1 MKKKII
7 LIVLGAVVV
16 LLTSLWVA
24 NRHFGFVGQ
33 MQKVDVGRGIFPWK
47 DVEACIDE
55 STVELPSRCI
65 WCGRHKKEIYFRSP
79 AYTWENLCGVASDLT
94 ICEHCRWQYD
104 SEMTSR
110 N

>member
-1 MKKKII
+1 MKKKVI

-55 STVELPSRCI
+55 SAVELPSRCV
-65 WCGRHKKEIYFRSP
+65 WCGRHKKEINFRSP
-79 AYTWENLCGVASDLT
+79 SRTWAMLCGISGELT
-94 ICEHCRWQYD
+94 ICEHCKVQYD
-104 SEMTSR
+104 FDLISL